1 MPLVP
6 FGTLE
11 RMEPPLSVLAGMAA
25 GVLLGLAARSMPW
38 MAPIIDA
45 AGVVGAL
52 FVNAIRM
59 TVIPLV
65 VGMLISGLASAS
77 GSSVFARLRSRAV
90 LLIALPVSAAIFAM
104 LAGLPLFGWIAIDPS
119 AIEQLRQTA
128 SFGAGA
134 TSPPTVSSWLFDLVP
149 PNVFKAAADGAL
161 LPLIIF
167 TIAFGLALSRIAD
180 ERRRAVTLF
189 FGGIADAMLVVV
201 RWIVAFAPIG
211 VLALTAPIVARLGIG
226 VAGLLAT
233 YVLVSV
239 LLTLIALAVIVYPMA
254 SIAGGVAVGRFA
266 RACIP
271 AQSLAISSRSTMATL
286 PAMMD
291 AARSLGVSEAV
302 VALVIPLAATT
313 LRVGAAVGQMVAVLF
328 AARLFDV
335 TLSLPQLVA
344 VLVTTIFTTVASP
357 GVPGGSI
364 IVMTPVLVAAGIPPG
379 AIGILLGADAIP
391 DMIRTMANVTGGI
404 AAATIVRDQN
414 VTSE

>member
-1 MPLVP
+1 
-6 FGTLE
+6 
-11 RMEPPLSVLAGMAA
+11 MEPQKTVPSMTVLAGFAA
-25 GVLLGLAARSMPW
+25 GILLGLAARVGPAW
-38 MAPIIDA
+38 RGPIIDA
-45 AGVVGAL
+45 AGVIGTI

-65 VGMLISGLASAS
+65 VGMLVSGLGSSS
-77 GSSVFARLRSRAV
+77 GSRVLSGLGSRAV
-90 LLIALPVSAAIFAM
+90 WLVALPVSAAIFAM
-104 LAGLPLFGWIAIDPS
+104 VAGLPLLSWISIDPAS
-119 AIEQLRQTA
+119 VAELRQSA
-128 SFGAGA
+128 SLGAAGA
-134 TSPPTVSSWLFDLVP
+134 SATPTVSSWLIDLIP

-167 TIAFGLALSRIAD
+167 TIAFGLAVSRIAED
-180 ERRRAVTLF
+180 RRRAVTTF
-189 FGGIADAMLVVV
+189 FGGLADAMLIIV
-201 RWIVAFAPIG
+201 RWIIVFAPIG
-211 VLALTAPIVARLGIG
+211 VMALTAPIAAHLGVS
-226 VAGLLAT
+226 VAGLLVNYIVIT
-233 YVLVSV
+233 V
-239 LLTLIALAVIVYPMA
+239 LLTLLALALIVYPMA
-254 SIAGGVAVGRFA
+254 LLVGGVSIGRFA

-302 VALVIPLAATT
+302 IAVVIPLAATM

-335 TLSLPQLVA
+335 SLAPAQLFA
-344 VLVTTIFTTVASP
+344 VLITTIFTTVASP

-391 DMIRTMANVTGGI
+391 DMVRTMANVTGGI
-404 AAATIVRDQN
+404 AAATIVRDHAAAAQ
-414 VTSE
+414 